1 MFLDNED
8 SIPNHS
14 IIVGSGMTHG
24 IFALIAM
31 FSIFVLIMKRSFR
44 SLYAKPNLVLPL
56 LFVTVDFFWNM
67 WFSPPSSFRY
77 NIPMDMVLILLIFC
91 RNQKE
96 RNMKRILVL
105 TPTLGTRSTLDLTIK
120 NVRRFGQGKCHH
132 VLVAPENAISRLK
145 EKYYI
150 DILQECADERGI
162 YSALNHG
169 FKTLLDGYDYLTF
182 INDDD
187 YWLSDFSSLIDSIT
201 TDVWDMVYART
212 CYVDEKGAFLT
223 EQTSCPW
230 FSWFGG
236 LLKRKGIVMLTQ
248 QATIIKTSLFRQL
261 AGFDTSISW
270 LPIPN
275 FWLEASMI
283 PDLKVKYIDKVVA
296 AYCVQE
302 GQLSSDANLQQAEN
316 ERLLK
321 EYPNLQRASLSQY
334 LIYRLYNWRIY
345 FRRFFRGKMTNPMC

>member
-1 MFLDNED
+1 
-8 SIPNHS
+8 
-14 IIVGSGMTHG
+14 
-24 IFALIAM
+24 
-31 FSIFVLIMKRSFR
+31 
-44 SLYAKPNLVLPL
+44 
-56 LFVTVDFFWNM
+56 
-67 WFSPPSSFRY
+67 
-77 NIPMDMVLILLIFC
+77 
-91 RNQKE
+91 
-96 RNMKRILVL
+96 MKRILVL
-105 TPTLGTRSTLDLTIK
+105 TPTLGTRSTLDVTIK
-120 NVRRFGQGKCHH
+120 NVSSFGQGKCHH

-145 EKYYI
+145 EKYHI

-169 FKTLLDGYDYLTF
+169 FNELLDGYDYLTF

-248 QATIIKTSLFRQL
+248 QATLIKTSLFRRL
-261 AGFDTSISW
+261 AGFDTSYK
-270 LPIPN
+270 LVADTK

-302 GQLSSDANLQQAEN
+302 GQLSSDANLQQTET

-321 EYPNLQRASLSQY
+321 EYPNLQKASLSQY

-345 FRRFFRGKMTNPMC
+345 FRRFFRGKMTNPMR